1 MNEAM
6 RDMTRGMTSILNEAI
21 KAYHDGK
28 PIMSDEQYD
37 IRMKDLKEIEA
48 ETGCVLL
55 NSPTHNAD
63 VRVDIV
69 PDMLDIKEYYDI
81 KKIADV
87 FSGKKTIASVNP
99 KGVNASL
106 LYMDGI
112 LINIRL
118 ESECPEYKCD
128 IKQFKNIPYKLKE
141 KKTYLVCGKIT
152 SIEDKGLY
160 FFTSELVDGERTSIY
175 DSLIEANTLGFDIVP
190 AWLGASLN
198 PKKVYGFIDFA
209 YEQAKDKDIPCD
221 NIIFRFDDIKYNKP
235 VEARGVVCK
244 KNN

>member
-6 RDMTRGMTSILNEAI
+6 KDMTRGMTSILSDAA
-21 KAYHDGK
+21 KAYYDGN
-28 PIMSDEQYD
+28 PFMTDEQYD
-37 IRMKDLKEIEA
+37 TRMKDLKELEK
-48 ETGCVLL
+48 ETEYVLV
-55 NSPTHNAD
+55 NSPTHNVD
-63 VRVDIV
+63 VEVDFVNTI
-69 PDMLDIKEYYDI
+69 LDIKEYYDV
-81 KKIADV
+81 KKIAKV
-87 FSGKKTIASVNP
+87 FNGKKLIASVNP

-106 LYMDGI
+106 TYTNGVLTNVKMESKYMC
-112 LINIRL
+112 NK
-118 ESECPEYKCD
+118 EYKCSA
-128 IKQFKNIPYKLKE
+128 KHFKNIPYKISKKE
-141 KKTYLVCGKIT
+141 TCVVNGVIT
-152 SIEDKGLY
+152 EELC
-160 FFTSELVDGERTSIY
+160 FFATDLTDGERTSIY
-175 DSLIEANTLGFDIVP
+175 DSLIEANALGFDIVP